1 VNSNTSRKPLESV
14 FGSFGIAGFRAGKGK
29 ERMYKNS

>member
-1 VNSNTSRKPLESV
+1 V

-29 ERMYKNS
+29 ERMVQKIANFTIL